1 MDRTQQLS
9 SHTVAGPIRICQPEA
24 AQRRLS
30 PDSPALDVMTDLAR
44 VPAAI
49 VDTHTQIGEAERY
62 MRQRG
67 VRMLLVTEQ
76 DLLAGVITATDLLGE
91 RPIRL
96 AQERRMRHAE
106 LQVGDVMTPMSRL
119 EALLLHEVEHARV
132 SEVIANLREH
142 NRQHAVVLD
151 VDAQGRQRVRG
162 IFSLSQIAR
171 QLGVTLELSHAA
183 TSFAE
188 IEEALAH

>member
-1 MDRTQQLS
+1 MDRAQQLS
-9 SHTVAGPIRICQPEA
+9 SHTITGPVLICQPEA
-24 AQRRLS
+24 VQRRLT
-30 PDSPALDVMTDLAR
+30 PDSPAIEVMTDLAR
-44 VPAAI
+44 LPAATI
-49 VDTHTQIGEAERY
+49 DTHTAIGDAERT
-62 MRQRG
+62 MRSRG
-67 VRMLLVTEQ
+67 VRMLLVTEHG
-76 DLLAGVITATDLLGE
+76 LLAGVITATDLLGE

-96 AQERRMRHAE
+96 AQQRQIRHAE
-106 LQVGDVMTPMSRL
+106 LQVGDVMTPLSRL
-119 EALLLHEVEHARV
+119 EALLLHEIEHARV

-151 VDAQGRQRVRG
+151 VDAMGRQRVRG

-171 QLGVTLELSHAA
+171 QLGVTLELTHAA

>member
-9 SHTVAGPIRICQPEA
+9 SHTITGPVRVCQPEA
-24 AQRRLS
+24 ALRRLT

-44 VPAAI
+44 VPAATI
-49 VDTHTQIGEAERY
+49 DSHTQIGEAERT
-62 MRQRG
+62 MRLRG

-76 DLLAGVITATDLLGE
+76 GLLAGVITATDLLGE

-96 AQERRMRHAE
+96 AQERRIRHAE
-106 LQVGDVMTPMSRL
+106 LQVGDVMTPLSRL

-132 SEVIANLREH
+132 SAVIANLREH

-151 VDAQGRQRVRG
+151 VDAQGHRRVRG